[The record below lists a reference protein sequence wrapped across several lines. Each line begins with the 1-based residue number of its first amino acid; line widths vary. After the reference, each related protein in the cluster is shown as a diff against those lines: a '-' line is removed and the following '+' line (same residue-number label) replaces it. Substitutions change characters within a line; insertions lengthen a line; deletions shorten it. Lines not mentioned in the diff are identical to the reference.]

1 MIQYID
7 ISTSGEVQVV
17 SGKDNQYVFE
27 LSDPD
32 IPVDIKYL
40 LDTLLNV
47 DPQTGLVA
55 VHLERGN
62 GREFTTVTYSGGI
75 VVGSDGVGGQFDV
88 IMNNVQRLAVA
99 INQVPLPAPPP
110 RIPNLSFAQLLIGL
124 VTEGW
129 ITEAEGEGWL
139 VGTLPDPVLLVIS
152 MLPTN
157 QQFAAKARAIRPSEI
172 IRDDPLVAALATAEG
187 KTSAEIDDFF
197 LTYSGV

>member
-17 SGKDNQYVFE
+17 SGRNNQYVFE

-47 DPQTGLVA
+47 EPQAGLVA

-62 GREFTTVTYSGGI
+62 GREFTTATYSGGI

-88 IMNNVQRLAVA
+88 IMNNLQRLAVA

-110 RIPNLSFAQLLIGL
+110 RIPNLTFAQLMIGL
-124 VTEGW
+124 VAEGW
-129 ITEAEGEGWL
+129 ITEAEGGAWL

-152 MLPTN
+152 MLPPE

-172 IRDDPLVAALATAEG
+172 IRNDPLVAALATAEG

>member
-17 SGKDNQYVFE
+17 SGRNNQYVFE

-47 DPQTGLVA
+47 DPQAGLVA

-62 GREFTTVTYSGGI
+62 GREFTTATYSGGI

-88 IMNNVQRLAVA
+88 IMNNLQRLAVA

-110 RIPNLSFAQLLIGL
+110 RIPNLTFAQLMIGL
-124 VTEGW
+124 VAEGW
-129 ITEAEGEGWL
+129 ITEAEGGAWL
-139 VGTLPDPVLLVIS
+139 VGTLPDPVLLVIP
-152 MLPTN
+152 MLPPE

-172 IRDDPLVAALATAEG
+172 IRNDPLVAALATAEG

>member
-17 SGKDNQYVFE
+17 SGRNNQYVFE

-47 DPQTGLVA
+47 DPQAGLVA

-62 GREFTTVTYSGGI
+62 GREFTTATYSGGI

-88 IMNNVQRLAVA
+88 IMNNLQRLAVA

-110 RIPNLSFAQLLIGL
+110 RIPNLTFAQLMIGL
-124 VTEGW
+124 VAEGW
-129 ITEAEGEGWL
+129 ITEAEGGAWL

-152 MLPTN
+152 MLPPE

-172 IRDDPLVAALATAEG
+172 IRNDPLVAALATAEG

>member
-7 ISTSGEVQVV
+7 ISTSGEVQVA
-17 SGKDNQYVFE
+17 SGRDNQYVFE

-47 DPQTGLVA
+47 EPQAGLVA

-62 GREFTTVTYSGGI
+62 GREFTTATYSGGV
-75 VVGSDGVGGQFDV
+75 VVGSDGVSGQFDV
-88 IMNNVQRLAVA
+88 IMANLQRLAVA

-129 ITEAEGEGWL
+129 ITEAEGGAWL
-139 VGTLPDPVLLVIS
+139 VGTLPDVVLLVIS
-152 MLPTN
+152 TLPQD

-172 IRDDPLVAALATAEG
+172 VRDDPLVSMLATAEG
-187 KTSAEIDDFF
+187 KTSEEIDDFF
-197 LTYSGV
+197 VTYSVM

>member
-17 SGKDNQYVFE
+17 SGRNNQYVFE
-27 LSDPD
+27 HSDPD

-47 DPQTGLVA
+47 DPQAGLVA

-62 GREFTTVTYSGGI
+62 GREFTTATYSGGI

-88 IMNNVQRLAVA
+88 IMNNLQRLAVA

-110 RIPNLSFAQLLIGL
+110 RIPNLTFAQLMIGL
-124 VTEGW
+124 VAEGW
-129 ITEAEGEGWL
+129 ITEAEGGAWL

-152 MLPTN
+152 MLPPE

-172 IRDDPLVAALATAEG
+172 IRNDPLVAALATAEG